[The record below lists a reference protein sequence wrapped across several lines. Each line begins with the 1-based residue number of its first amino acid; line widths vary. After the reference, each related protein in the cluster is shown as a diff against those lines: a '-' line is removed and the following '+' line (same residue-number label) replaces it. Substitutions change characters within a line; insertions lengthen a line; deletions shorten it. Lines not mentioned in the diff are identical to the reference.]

1 MCLIRVREDPDEQD
15 VHPRRAVAEA
25 RRHANQ
31 RNSTVEVITPIPPAP
46 PPPPPE
52 AVFSNALVPTTNRRS
67 QGHGYVYDVGSDS
80 LVETADGYAYDDRRH
95 KDYRASDSEYIY
107 NVHGGSGTGR
117 HGGSKHERD
126 YYDDRSGR
134 VATTKATI
142 IKADVRRSHSDAG
155 HSHNRS
161 HGVVRAAS
169 LSSKA
174 DVVIGP
180 DGEQYVKTQ
189 HHRHRRR
196 SGSIER
202 ERSVTRFSHIDS
214 HEARHVVSGRHSHVS
229 VSHGRMSGV
238 ELSEPRSSFRYIE
251 PRNSAVRGLESAEM
265 VRKREAERFAYG
277 GLSEHRR
284 SGSFAYVHSDSG
296 NRRAFS
302 GGGRRSRD
310 KVVVMDSNKYY

>member
-1 MCLIRVREDPDEQD
+1 MCLIRVREETDEQD
-15 VHPRRAVAEA
+15 VHPRLSVTET
-25 RRHANQ
+25 RRHANV
-31 RNSTVEVITPIPPAP
+31 RNGTTTVITPIPPAP

-52 AVFSNALVPTTNRRS
+52 PVFSDALVPTTNRRS
-67 QGHGYVYDVGSDS
+67 QGHGYVYDMGSNT
-80 LVETADGYAYDDRRH
+80 VMETVDGYAYDNQRH
-95 KDYRASDSEYIY
+95 RDYRASDSEYI
-107 NVHGGSGTGR
+107 HGGTGTGR
-117 HGGSKHERD
+117 HDSRYERD
-126 YYDDRSGR
+126 YYDDHNGR
-134 VATTKATI
+134 VTGATI
-142 IKADVRRSHSDAG
+142 IKANPGRSHSDAG
-155 HSHNRS
+155 HRRSRSRS
-161 HGVVRAAS
+161 HGGVRATS
-169 LSSKA
+169 ISSKA

-180 DGEQYVKTQ
+180 DGDPYVQTY

-202 ERSVTRFSHIDS
+202 EKSVTRFSHADS
-214 HEARHVVSGRHSHVS
+214 PEARLVSGRHSHVS
-229 VSHGRMSGV
+229 ISHGHTPGV

-296 NRRAFS
+296 NRRSFG

-310 KVVVMDSNKYY
+310 KVVVVDGNKYY